1 MATSLKKKQ
10 SSKSKSAKKSF
21 PKKAKRGGKKAP
33 AKRTIKKTAPVKKM
47 VKKTAK
53 KPVKKL
59 VKKSSPASKKTI
71 KKPSKKAVKIKKKI
85 VKKITKKPVK
95 SLKKPILKK
104 KPVKKIKKVSVKKP
118 VVKKV
123 KKAAPAKKKLVKKAP
138 KKAVRKPVTKKAP
151 APKKPA
157 VKKVP
162 VSKPTA
168 PISVPKPAA
177 APKPT
182 IAPTPQPTP
191 VIQQPQAP
199 VTPKL
204 STEVQGVALIEAVIE
219 KIKRDNLTR
228 FGGYSMNGPR
238 PLSDGQISSLTF
250 PGGKPLS
257 PSIKRWLQFDS
268 SWLEE
273 LGWLEITGSDVS
285 FTSKSISEFSAKEY
299 GDDMKEFFEPFDR
312 VFPGKMYLLPLG
324 SDSRRALYVGN
335 PDQTGEYPVIYTDI
349 DDGAAVGLMYPGFD
363 VYMADL
369 VGLFE
374 LKFGTYTD
382 LCNHPSFSARM
393 KSHSD
398 NNLRGRV
405 DVDSFDAE
413 EMLGQ

>member
-21 PKKAKRGGKKAP
+21 PKKAKRGGKKTP
-33 AKRTIKKTAPVKKM
+33 AKRTVKKTATVKR
-47 VKKTAK
+47 VIKKTAK

-59 VKKSSPASKKTI
+59 VKKSSPAK
-71 KKPSKKAVKIKKKI
+71 KKAVKKSVKKVTHVKRKI
-85 VKKITKKPVK
+85 VKQT
-95 SLKKPILKK
+95 KK
-104 KPVKKIKKVSVKKP
+104 KPVMKIKKAAPKKP
-118 VVKKV
+118 LMKKV
-123 KKAAPAKKKLVKKAP
+123 KKTAPVKEKQVKKAQ
-138 KKAVRKPVTKKAP
+138 KKSIKKPVAKKAP
-151 APKKPA
+151 ALKKPA
-157 VKKVP
+157 KPTVKKTP
-162 VSKPTA
+162 VSKPAA
-168 PISVPKPAA
+168 PITIPKPAA
-177 APKPT
+177 APKSIPV
-182 IAPTPQPTP
+182 PTPQPTP
-191 VIQQPQAP
+191 VVQQPQAP
-199 VTPKL
+199 ATPKL
-204 STEVQGVALIEAVIE
+204 STEVQGVALIEAVID
-219 KIKRDNLTR
+219 KIKKEGLTR
-228 FGGYSMNGPR
+228 FGGYSMTGPR
-238 PLSDGQISSLTF
+238 PLSDGQIASLTF
-250 PGGKPLS
+250 PGGKSLS
-257 PSIKRWLQFDS
+257 PSIKRWLQFDA

-285 FTSKSISEFSAKEY
+285 FTSKSISEFAAKEY

-335 PDQTGEYPVIYTDI
+335 QDQTGEYPILYTDI

-363 VYMADL
+363 IYMADL

-393 KSHSD
+393 KTHSD
-398 NNLRGRV
+398 NNLRGRM